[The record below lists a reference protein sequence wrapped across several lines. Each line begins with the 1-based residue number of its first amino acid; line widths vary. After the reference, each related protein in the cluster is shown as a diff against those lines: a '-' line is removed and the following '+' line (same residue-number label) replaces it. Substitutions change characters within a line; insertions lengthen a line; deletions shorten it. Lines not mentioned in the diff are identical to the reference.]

1 MLEDYGL
8 HELVM
13 RSSDERIH
21 DVLVASP
28 ADARGRGILFSVED
42 EGAGVDLGDASLYL
56 AWHHRSSDKRGCES
70 FSAVEEGLL
79 WQVFYPAAMQE
90 TAGMVDAQVVMSF
103 ADGRAFS
110 TRVFGIRVEPV
121 LVGGEQSEDGFTLF
135 IDAIKRYEEGAER
148 IEELLAVLDD
158 VTVIKGEKGDSGE
171 PGADGKD
178 GEPGPPG
185 RDGVDGAP
193 GKDGRDG
200 VDGAPGPK
208 GDKGETGPQGPAG
221 PKGEMGDVGPQG
233 PGGAAGPR
241 GEKGDA
247 GPQGERGEIGP
258 AGPAGADGADGA
270 PGRDGVDGADGVG
283 IASVEQTVTSNA
295 DFGLNVMTVTLTD
308 GTSSEFHVRNGRAG
322 SGGGGDGEVVYV
334 EGPQG
339 PPGPQG
345 PKGDKGDPGETGPQG
360 LQGPQGEKGETGPQG
375 EPGVDG
381 VQGPRGDKGDTGEM
395 GPQGLPG
402 VDGAPGPKGEKG
414 DPGEQGPQGEKGDS
428 GLSELEIS
436 PPLSIVNGSLVIDL
450 SDYTTSE
457 DIESAVAAA
466 VSDAIMN
473 LDNLEEM
480 LF

>member
-28 ADARGRGILFSVED
+28 ADARGRGILFTVED

-56 AWHHRSSDKRGCES
+56 AWHHRSSEKRGCEP

-110 TRVFGIRVEPV
+110 TRVFGIRVEPM

-158 VTVIKGEKGDSGE
+158 VTVIKGEKGDPGE

-208 GDKGETGPQGPAG
+208 GDKG
-221 PKGEMGDVGPQG
+221 
-233 PGGAAGPR
+233 
-241 GEKGDA
+241 DA

-270 PGRDGVDGADGVG
+270 PGADGLPGADGAPGRDGVDGADGVG
-283 IASVEQTVTSNA
+283 IASVEQTTTSNA
-295 DFGLNVMTVTLTD
+295 DFGLNVVTVTLTD

-345 PKGDKGDPGETGPQG
+345 PKGDKGDAGETGP
-360 LQGPQGEKGETGPQG
+360 QGPQGEKGDPGEMGPQG

-381 VQGPRGDKGDTGEM
+381 VQGQKGDKGDTGDQ
-395 GPQGLPG
+395 GPQ
-402 VDGAPGPKGEKG
+402 GEKG
-414 DPGEQGPQGEKGDS
+414 DPGEQGPKGDKGDKGDD
-428 GLSELEIS
+428 GLAELDAEA
-436 PPLSIVNGSLVIDL
+436 PLSFVDGTLSIDL
-450 SDYTTSE
+450 SEYAKTAEIQT
-457 DIESAVAAA
+457 I
-466 VSDAIMN
+466 VSNAFQNELSN
-473 LDNLEEM
+473 LVNLEEM
-480 LF
+480 SF